1 MKSEKIQVQNN
12 WGKVVILGLLILMA
26 VVTFI

>member
-1 MKSEKIQVQNN
+1 MKSERIQVQNN

-26 VVTFI
+26 VITFI

>member
-12 WGKVVILGLLILMA
+12 WGKVVILGLLILLA